1 MRPERPSCPLDPNC
15 SATLHIARTDSVVW
29 AWGAV
34 TDNRTHKH
42 QALQVN
48 VAGPGCL
55 ARLRVGEEEFRGP
68 CSLVDGG
75 VPHSL
80 ELQQGL
86 VALVDS
92 ASALARSLRTA
103 SLRGAPATNVDTK
116 PWDGSLEHGK
126 SILRFLGPNRASMD
140 SKNRVQ
146 DVLAW
151 LDELEGQ
158 QKWFDVSLQ
167 QALAISNLS
176 RSRFLHVFS
185 TTVGSPWRTYL
196 IWRRALVAIS
206 LVARGSLLTAAAH
219 AAGYSDLAH
228 LSRQFTALF
237 GIAPSKLA
245 RDSHFVQA

>member
-1 MRPERPSCPLDPNC
+1 MGPRC
-15 SATLHIARTDSVVW
+15 SATLHIARTNSVVW
-29 AWGAV
+29 AWGTV

-48 VAGPGCL
+48 VASPGCL
-55 ARLRVGEEEFRGP
+55 ARLRAGEEEFRGP
-68 CSLVDGG
+68 CTLVDGG

-80 ELQQGL
+80 ELRQGL

-92 ASALARSLRTA
+92 ASALARSIRAA
-103 SLRGAPATNVDTK
+103 SLRGAPATIVDTK

-126 SILRFLGPNRASMD
+126 SILRLLGPTRASID
-140 SKNRVQ
+140 RENRVQ

-151 LDELEGQ
+151 LDELESRER
-158 QKWFDVSLQ
+158 WVDVSLQ
-167 QALAISNLS
+167 RALEISRLS

-185 TTVGSPWRTYL
+185 STVGSPWRTYL
-196 IWRRALVAIS
+196 IWRRALISIS

-237 GIAPSKLA
+237 GIAPSRLA
-245 RDSHFVQA
+245 KNSHFVQA